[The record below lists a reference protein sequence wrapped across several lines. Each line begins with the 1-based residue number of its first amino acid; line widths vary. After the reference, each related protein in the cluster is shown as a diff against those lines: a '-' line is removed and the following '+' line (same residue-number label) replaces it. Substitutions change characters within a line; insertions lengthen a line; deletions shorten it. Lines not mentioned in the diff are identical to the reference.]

1 MPTKVNIVGKNIFDN
16 NRLEIN
22 VPSSSIVQVP
32 IVTKKQ
38 YTLIDISEDMY
49 VSMIDE
55 DNKLKKYVKINEET
69 YNKIKDKIYDNE
81 IFLTSTK
88 ALGREEITDYKIVQ
102 Y

>member
-1 MPTKVNIVGKNIFDN
+1 MRFNVEIWKLNFIFDN

-55 DNKLKKYVKINEET
+55 DNKLKEDGRLRNDLEIWTRDSKID
-69 YNKIKDKIYDNE
+69 II
-81 IFLTSTK
+81 
-88 ALGREEITDYKIVQ
+88 R
-102 Y
+102 

>member
-55 DNKLKKYVKINEET
+55 DNKLKEDVKINEEI